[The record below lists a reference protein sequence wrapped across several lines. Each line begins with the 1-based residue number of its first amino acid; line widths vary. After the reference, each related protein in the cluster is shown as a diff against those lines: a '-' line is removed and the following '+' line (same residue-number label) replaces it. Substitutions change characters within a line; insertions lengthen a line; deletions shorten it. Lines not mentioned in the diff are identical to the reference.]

1 MKSLKYF
8 IFILNLI
15 LPIVCLSS
23 CSVEDTELRNR
34 LIIEG
39 IGVDIDDGEYTLTVQ
54 ALNTEQSQST
64 DNPSSS
70 EAVSVY
76 TVTGA
81 SVAQA
86 LGSVREL
93 TGKVPLYSQ
102 NRVIILGDS
111 VTQDNIFSELD
122 FFVREYA
129 SRMNV
134 IVAVSEGKAAD
145 ILDLDSDSGSIGAKT
160 IQEIIEQGHI
170 YSRAPSSEVYILM
183 NAFADPSAGEWLPL
197 LGVEDDVRGGEPCV
211 VLRGACVLKN
221 GRKLCTLNSSEVMF
235 VLMMTG
241 EFEKGA
247 LSFSDPDGVAITAEI
262 TKSNVK
268 TTLDKKPASSADIK
282 VKCSAGILEYAAG
295 DPDSIDSKKLD
306 EITKQLEKKLIDG
319 MRSVADKLLRLNKV
333 DIFGF
338 DRRYSIKNP
347 DEFYAVQDDWD
358 ALVGS
363 MSVNIDAD
371 VVLRR
376 IGINS
381 ADYR

>member
-1 MKSLKYF
+1 MKKTKY
-8 IFILNLI
+8 IGLI
-15 LPIVCLSS
+15 LVLILLAACLPS
-23 CSVEDTELRNR
+23 CSVDDTELKNR

-39 IGVDIDDGEYTLTVQ
+39 IGVDRADGEYTLTVQ
-54 ALNTEQSQST
+54 ALNTAQSQST

-86 LGSVREL
+86 LGNIRAL

-102 NRVIILGDS
+102 NRIIILGDS
-111 VTQDNIFSELD
+111 VAQDNIFSELD

-134 IVAVSEGKAAD
+134 LVAVSESKASD

-170 YSRAPSSEVYILM
+170 YSRAPASEVYILM
-183 NAFADPSAGEWLPL
+183 NTFADPSSGEWLPL
-197 LGVEDDVRGGEPCV
+197 LGVEDNVKGGEPGV
-211 VLRGACVLKN
+211 ALRGACVLRN
-221 GRKLCTLNSSEVMF
+221 GRKVCTLNLNEVMF

-241 EFEKGA
+241 KFEKGA
-247 LSFSDPDGVAITAEI
+247 LSFPGPDGVEVTAEI
-262 TKSNVK
+262 TKSKVK
-268 TTLDKKPASSADIK
+268 TTLDKKPASSANLS
-282 VKCSAGILEYAAG
+282 VKCSAGVLEYAAG
-295 DPDSIDSKKLD
+295 DPDSIDSQKLG
-306 EITKQLEKKLIDG
+306 EITKLLEKRLVDG
-319 MRSVADKLLRLNKV
+319 MNGVADKLLKVNNV

-338 DRRYSIKNP
+338 DRRYSLKNP
-347 DEFYAVQDDWD
+347 AEFYAVQDDWD
-358 ALVGS
+358 SLVGA
-363 MSVNIDAD
+363 MSINVEAE